1 MKLNVKNS
9 TWIEQQFSVVN
20 LFHYWEYSVE
30 ILKKKKNGQFSNGGK
45 LFCLFI
51 EFISVIS
58 LLNFARRKSI
68 KRALVLNN
76 LPLTT
81 R

>member
-30 ILKKKKNGQFSNGGK
+30 ILKKKKWPIFEWWE
-45 LFCLFI
+45 I
-51 EFISVIS
+51 I
-58 LLNFARRKSI
+58 LLVYWIYFGYFFVKFREAKIN
-68 KRALVLNN
+68 
-76 LPLTT
+76 
-81 R
+81 